1 MSESD
6 PIPTI
11 MKWRF
16 KRLKKLLKETV
27 TMKPNNGL
35 STVRPGQRILVDLP
49 LIQL

>member
-16 KRLKKLLKETV
+16 KELKQLLKETV
-27 TMKPNNGL
+27 PMT
-35 STVRPGQRILVDLP
+35 P
-49 LIQL
+49 LMDKQL